1 MAIDPAQLTVVTF
14 KVEQQELSDL
24 LTGTERWYQ
33 RIPRFEEQP
42 TDPVNPDSREAKV
55 RSRVLP
61 RNPYF
66 KECCREAREVLGIP
80 REGVDRC
87 DTTDFACEL
96 APISIDKHIRPWL
109 WGAWW
114 LAIHLVKS
122 NLNEPHLLKGLP
134 SCLPQ

>member
-80 REGVDRC
+80 TLDNTPPEARGSMPVNASKA
-87 DTTDFACEL
+87 ACTRGQ
-96 APISIDKHIRPWL
+96 D
-109 WGAWW
+109 
-114 LAIHLVKS
+114 
-122 NLNEPHLLKGLP
+122 GLDP
-134 SCLPQ
+134 AGGYRRA